1 MYLSETSFINGGDQA
16 KVTITCNPDKLVA
29 IMQFVMD
36 ENQATIFKT
45 PEKPVLLEKNGP
57 VCPTQHCTTCHA
69 NGVKKFASYCLPGDR
84 PTRCSKHRTEDMVP
98 PASRCCQYDG
108 CGKTASFND
117 PGAKGVR
124 FCVTH
129 KTTEMVSKTAKKS
142 KLVPTK
148 LMFQTRRSV
157 LL

>member
-1 MYLSETSFINGGDQA
+1 MYLSETSFINGGEQV
-16 KVTITCNPDKLVA
+16 KVTITCNPDKLSA

-36 ENQATIFKT
+36 ENQGSVFKT
-45 PEKPVLLEKNGP
+45 PEKPEKKDP
-57 VCPTQHCTTCHA
+57 VCPTQHCTTCYA

-84 PTRCSKHRTEDMVP
+84 PTKCSKHRTEDMVP
-98 PASRCCQYDG
+98 PASRCCQHDG

-129 KTTEMVSKTAKKS
+129 KTVEMVSKTSKKG
-142 KLVPTK
+142 KLIPTK
-148 LMFQTRRSV
+148 LKF
-157 LL
+157 

>member
-1 MYLSETSFINGGDQA
+1 MSFSKMYLSETSFINGGDQA
-16 KVTITCNPDKLVA
+16 KVTIICNPDKLVA

-36 ENQATIFKT
+36 ENQGSVFKT
-45 PEKPVLLEKNGP
+45 PEKPEKQYP
-57 VCPTQHCTTCHA
+57 VCPTQYCTICYS

-84 PTRCSKHRTEDMVP
+84 PTRCSNHRTEEMVP
-98 PASRCCQYDG
+98 PASRCCQHNG

-129 KTTEMVSKTAKKS
+129 KTAEMVSKTVKKG
-142 KLVPTK
+142 KLIPTK
-148 LMFQTRRSV
+148 LNF
-157 LL
+157 